1 MQFIYPFCVTPS
13 LLRLQLHYIT
23 KVIYQLNLLCYPSS
37 FSNLAILWMQDC
49 NQRKYA
55 LWKGGRKLSPVSK
68 TDSTVVLH
76 AFSNISDLE
85 FHTNRRGQL
94 SWAVALHWLHGDQLD
109 EGCADD
115 ALIVSDGYN
124 KLSGMWTTHPQSF
137 PFYLWLQNLS
147 PFTPKQT
154 PGYLQAKKKN
164 LINTK
169 IKKIVVQR
177 AVSLHVTRATLE
189 ETTAL
194 AERSW

>member
-55 LWKGGRKLSPVSK
+55 DLEMHCGRGAGSSVLL
-68 TDSTVVLH
+68 VLH

-85 FHTNRRGQL
+85 FHNNRRGQL

-154 PGYLQAKKKN
+154 PGYLQAKKKF
-164 LINTK
+164 
-169 IKKIVVQR
+169 
-177 AVSLHVTRATLE
+177 
-189 ETTAL
+189 
-194 AERSW
+194 